1 MASTQVWTFND
12 LVEHVL
18 DAHSLERTA
27 AMNLRSARR
36 AVIEAY
42 RYLTTCYDWSLYVTK
57 YILPTVA
64 SQSSSTIT
72 FDYTGG
78 AYERMLTI
86 AAGTWPSW
94 AAFGKIIIDGV
105 HYDVEDRKTSTIITL
120 TAASTPTADVAA
132 GKSYKIYRSQYPLP
146 VNFRNM
152 TRMLDADS
160 DLVIP
165 IVTDAQEH
173 YSTQGVNSTPG
184 TPTQACIRGDN
195 EYFGSLAVV
204 FSPPPN
210 AVLYYDVLYNRSAR
224 DLNIEKYNTGT
235 VSTSSTTVTGSSTVF
250 PEDCVGSIIRFSSTA
265 SVPTSVI
272 GEAGGTS
279 PVDNRYYAQRTITA
293 RASDTSLTIDSAL
306 TTNVSAK
313 PYIISDP
320 LDIEYHAMF
329 GALKALA
336 EAEFYRFT
344 DRKQWPQ
351 IQAMAEKKLLLA
363 IEADSR
369 APYTGHGYLHDPLK
383 NTTVTNG

>member
-1 MASTQVWTFND
+1 MEHLLDSQS
-12 LVEHVL
+12 VER
-18 DAHSLERTA
+18 SA
-27 AMNLRSARR
+27 ANLRNARR
-36 AVIEAY
+36 SAIEAY

-57 YILPTVA
+57 YILATVA
-64 SQSSSTIT
+64 SQTSSTIT

-78 AYERMLTI
+78 AYERMATI

-105 HYDVEDRKTSTIITL
+105 HYDIEDRKSSTIITL

-132 GKSYKIYRSQYPLP
+132 GTSYTIYRSAYPLP

-165 IVTDAQEH
+165 VVTDAQEH
-173 YSTQGVNSTPG
+173 FSTQGINSTPG
-184 TPTQACIRGDN
+184 EPTQVSIRGDN
-195 EYFGSLAVV
+195 EYFGSLGVV
-204 FSPPPN
+204 FSPPPSTIR
-210 AVLYYDVLYNRSAR
+210 YYDVLYNRSAR

-235 VSTSSTTVTGSSTVF
+235 VVTSGTTVTGTSTVF
-250 PEDCVGSIIRFSSTA
+250 PEDCVGSIIRFSDSST
-265 SVPTSVI
+265 VPTSVI
-272 GEAGGTS
+272 GESGGSS

-293 RASDTSLTIDSAL
+293 RASTTSLTMDSAL
-306 TTNVSAK
+306 TTNVSGTK
-313 PYIISDP
+313 YSISDP
-320 LDIEYHAMF
+320 LDIEYHSMF

-344 DRKQWPQ
+344 DRKQGPQ
-351 IQAMAEKKLLLA
+351 IQAMADKKLLLA
-363 IEADSR
+363 IEADNR
-369 APYTGHGYLHDPLK
+369 APYSGPGYLYNPLK